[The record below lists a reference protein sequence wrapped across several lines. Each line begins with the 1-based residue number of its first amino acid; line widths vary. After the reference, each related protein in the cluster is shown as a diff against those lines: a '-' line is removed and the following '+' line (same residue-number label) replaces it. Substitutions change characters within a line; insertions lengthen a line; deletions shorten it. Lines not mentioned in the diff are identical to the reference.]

1 MSLLTKL
8 FHYVLLASSKYNIDE
23 SHGLSHS
30 MDVLNFAHNI
40 YINELPDCPF
50 LQEQEKVIYTSAIL
64 HDMCDKKY
72 VNEDEGIR
80 QIEDFLQESM
90 DPAEIDMTKQII
102 STMSYSTVKKKG
114 YPLLGTYQYAYH
126 IVREADLLSA
136 YNFDRC
142 MIYHMQ
148 KNQKCTLEESFQ
160 NANELFE
167 NRVLKHID
175 DQLIGTKYGIKQSL
189 ILHNRAKQ
197 RIRTWKSIIRN

>member
-1 MSLLTKL
+1 
-8 FHYVLLASSKYNIDE
+8 
-23 SHGLSHS
+23 
-30 MDVLNFAHNI
+30 
-40 YINELPDCPF
+40 
-50 LQEQEKVIYTSAIL
+50 
-64 HDMCDKKY
+64 MCDKKY

-102 STMSYSTVKKKG
+102 STMSYSKVKKKG